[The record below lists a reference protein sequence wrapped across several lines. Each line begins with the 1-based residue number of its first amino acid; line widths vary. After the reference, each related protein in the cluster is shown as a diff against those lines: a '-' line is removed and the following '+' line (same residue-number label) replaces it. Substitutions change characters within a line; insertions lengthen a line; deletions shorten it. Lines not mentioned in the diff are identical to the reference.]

1 MFTLRT
7 CSWLDGSYKLRKVSV
22 TCCFFH
28 SLPYHAIS
36 AFEIVLLCRPDL
48 ISHSSWVLMSLNT
61 TTGALQCLLNEQRLP
76 RFKEKAE
83 FGLESLYASDSHSLS
98 YVSLFC
104 ASLSKA
110 SVSLVQSRHL
120 YESTLF
126 TSSSWLTTIMAD
138 LLFLWQSTTSAWVL
152 LILSFRWL
160 SFSLK
165 MIHLIIL
172 VNNFHS
178 TKEYI

>member
-7 CSWLDGSYKLRKVSV
+7 CSWLDGSYKLQKVSV

-138 LLFLWQSTTSAWVL
+138 LLFLWQSTTS
-152 LILSFRWL
+152 S
-160 SFSLK
+160 
-165 MIHLIIL
+165 
-172 VNNFHS
+172 
-178 TKEYI
+178 